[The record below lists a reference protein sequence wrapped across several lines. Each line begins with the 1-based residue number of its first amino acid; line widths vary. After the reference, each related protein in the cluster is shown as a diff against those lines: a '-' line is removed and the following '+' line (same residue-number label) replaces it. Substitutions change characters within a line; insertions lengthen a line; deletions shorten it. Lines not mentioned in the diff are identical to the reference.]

1 MSVESINVSS
11 VASVTTQ
18 PQQQTQVQGPTTN
31 PAVQQQQTE
40 TVKEEV
46 LPQKLSNDEAV
57 ALAERLN
64 EFLDIKQR
72 NLSFSVDKE
81 SNSTIIKVHDSETQE
96 VIRQFPSEEAVELAK
111 HLEDAMGIIFND
123 RA

>member
-18 PQQQTQVQGPTTN
+18 PQQQAPVQEPTTN
-31 PAVQQQQTE
+31 PADQQQQTE

-64 EFLDIKQR
+64 EFLDSKQR
-72 NLSFSVDKE
+72 NLSFSVDEE